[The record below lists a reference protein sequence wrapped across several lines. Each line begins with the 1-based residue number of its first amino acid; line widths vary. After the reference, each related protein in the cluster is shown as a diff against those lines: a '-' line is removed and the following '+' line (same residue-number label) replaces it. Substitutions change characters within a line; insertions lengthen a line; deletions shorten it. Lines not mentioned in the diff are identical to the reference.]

1 MSYKKH
7 IFNSDTFDV
16 SSTKLNINLMKYYIE
31 NELIYIYKEK
41 KVSRKLHSNNINNWR
56 KPTKF
61 VIPDNKLITTL
72 YKFKS
77 YNEERQFSYIELLN
91 DINNNFDSDKP
102 NIKIDVKLKDEIKQ
116 ITINS
121 INLQLIKIICNN
133 LNNGDNEDED
143 NGDKYI
149 NNENYNNLIDI
160 LLNDLN
166 TKRIVINE
174 DYNDNIKI
182 IGIPNIYN
190 TLPFLINSLF
200 TNNTNIDFKLCN
212 KYLENNY
219 EKSFNYI
226 DELITLYN
234 KGDTEYSK
242 LELLKSKILKYKSD
256 KNTSFE
262 KIYNLPNFKFEY
274 NFYVL
279 ENNDG
284 IWKPKY
290 YHIRELKLEDKPILL
305 KIQKII
311 EKLYNKV
318 YNTNTIINYNN
329 YISYVSYIDIF
340 NISTLFLHPFDND
353 KVYFY
358 KIKSKIMLE
367 ELINELQYINN
378 VKINLDI
385 NNNYFKDNYK
395 IINKIILTNNLVDKK
410 NIGDVY
416 FNKDLNIIYFNGS
429 KWNEYEMLYIESNN
443 KLKYINFIANVNDK
457 MCYFDVLKY
466 IENDD
471 KVLNILKNIKK
482 YNPIYNY
489 KLTDSQ
495 TINNDIIKNYYPLQ
509 TSKLINV
516 YNLNK
521 EKYNTNSNTNSN
533 SNNNTNLFKSL
544 EIYTNTNNAYK
555 VIKTKN
561 LYLFIQKNYTGDN
574 KEKLLVWILNRKL
587 IENNTNNVNKL
598 IKISVDNNSN
608 NNDNNK
614 FRDIYDLKLE
624 NLLELKEALNSINIT
639 SDKYFIYFNKY
650 NPIYTKQLHLH
661 ILKKENYYYYPKHG
675 LNMNISDFQK
685 ILYLDNFINYLSLN
699 PKYINNIKNNSIL
712 LYDNIELELSNIKK
726 TYSSIVKIGLSKTIK
741 GGSITTKHNSKNKK
755 TKKGLHKV
763 KTKITNNNKKT
774 KKRSKKEYI

>member
-16 SSTKLNINLMKYYIE
+16 SSTVLNINLMKYYIE
-31 NELIYIYKEK
+31 NELIYIYKNK
-41 KVSRKLHSNNINNWR
+41 KTESRLNSNNINNWR
-56 KPTKF
+56 KSIKF

-72 YKFKS
+72 YKYKS
-77 YNEERQFSYIELLN
+77 FNKNKEFSYVELLN
-91 DINNNFDSDKP
+91 NIINNFDLDNP

-121 INLQLIKIICNN
+121 INLQLIKLICNK
-133 LNNGDNEDED
+133 LNN
-143 NGDKYI
+143 I
-149 NNENYNNLIDI
+149 NNNNRDNHDENNNLINI

-166 TKRIVINE
+166 TNKFVINE
-174 DYNDNIKI
+174 DYNDNVKI

-190 TLPFLINSLF
+190 TLPFLINPIF
-200 TNNTNIDFKLCN
+200 TNNNIDFSLCN
-212 KYLENNY
+212 EYLENNY
-219 EKSFNYI
+219 EKTFNYI
-226 DELITLYN
+226 DELISLYN
-234 KGDTEYSK
+234 KGDIEYSK
-242 LELLKSKILKYKSD
+242 LELLKSKILMYKSN

-262 KIYNLPNFKFEY
+262 KIYKLPNFKFEY
-274 NFYVL
+274 NFYIL
-279 ENNDG
+279 ENYGN

-290 YHIRELKLEDKPILL
+290 YHIRELKLEDKEILL

-353 KVYFY
+353 KIFFY
-358 KIKSKIMLE
+358 KIKSKIMLD

-385 NNNYFKDNYK
+385 ANNYFSDNYK
-395 IINKIILTNNLVDKK
+395 IINKIILTDNAVNEK
-410 NIGDVY
+410 NIDNVY

-429 KWNEYEMLYIESNN
+429 KWNEYEMLYIEPNN
-443 KLKYINFIANVNDK
+443 KLKYINFIVNINDK

-471 KVLNILKNIKK
+471 KILNILKNIKK

-489 KLTDSQ
+489 KLTDSNL
-495 TINNDIIKNYYPLQ
+495 ISNDIILNYYPLQ
-509 TSKLINV
+509 TSKLINL

-521 EKYNTNSNTNSN
+521 EKYNSNN
-533 SNNNTNLFKSL
+533 SNNNNLFKSL
-544 EIYTNTNNAYK
+544 EIYSNTNNAYK
-555 VIKTKN
+555 IIKTEN
-561 LYLFIQKNYTGDN
+561 LYLFIQKNYTGNN
-574 KEKLLVWILNRKL
+574 KEKLLVWILNRRL
-587 IENNTNNVNKL
+587 IENNTNSDNKL
-598 IKISVDNNSN
+598 IKINVDDNDNN
-608 NNDNNK
+608 NNK
-614 FRDIYDLKLE
+614 FRNIYDLKLE
-624 NLLELKEALNSINIT
+624 NLLELKDALNSINIA

-661 ILKKENYYYYPKHG
+661 IFKKVNYYYYPKHG

-685 ILYLDNFINYLSLN
+685 ILFLDNFINYLSLN
-699 PKYINNIKNNSIL
+699 SKYLNNIKNNSIL
-712 LYDNIELELSNIKK
+712 LYDNVELELSNIKK
-726 TYSSIVKIGLSKTIK
+726 TYSSIVKIGLNKTIK
-741 GGSITTKHNSKNKK
+741 GGSIKNKYKYKYKK
-755 TKKGLHKV
+755 TKKQLNTTKTKHKV
-763 KTKITNNNKKT
+763 NINIRKEEKT
-774 KKRSKKEYI
+774 KKNYIKKKTI